1 MTVQQLI
8 DILLT
13 YPAHARVVVDSCE
26 FGYDDVSA
34 VVKQPLLI
42 GVNKVSSACTF
53 GGTEKFAPADYGA
66 GEHDA
71 PSGREPYDELA
82 VCVWKE
88 PLA

>member
-8 DILLT
+8 EILRA
-13 YPAHARVVVDSCE
+13 YPADARVVVDSCE
-26 FGYDDVSA
+26 FGYDDVST

-42 GVNKVSSACTF
+42 GANKIPRACMF
-53 GGTEKFAPADYGA
+53 GGSEKYAPVDYGA

-82 VCVWKE
+82 VRVSGGSR
-88 PLA
+88 